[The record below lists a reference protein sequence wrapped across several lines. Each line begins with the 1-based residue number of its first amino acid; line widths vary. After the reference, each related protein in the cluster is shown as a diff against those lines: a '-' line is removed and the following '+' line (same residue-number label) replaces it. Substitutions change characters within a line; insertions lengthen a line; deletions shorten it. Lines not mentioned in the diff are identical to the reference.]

1 MLTIPQSLE
10 VDPAYQPFLA
20 LTDAILLRPGEV
32 ARHLR
37 ITLGH
42 LGLMR
47 RRGGGPRYVMVGRH
61 VRYRHS
67 DVLAYELSR
76 TAGPVTPDSLA
87 LAVST
92 VPGMSPMARDFVIEH
107 LTKQL
112 FTASELKP
120 RKPRRSKR

>member
-1 MLTIPQSLE
+1 MLAVPKALE
-10 VDPAYQPFLA
+10 SDPAYSPFLA
-20 LTDAILLRPGEV
+20 LTDGILLRPSEV

-37 ITLGH
+37 VTVGH
-42 LGLMR
+42 LGHMR
-47 RRGGGPRYVMVGRH
+47 RHGGGPRYVKVGRH

-87 LAVST
+87 LAMATLHKLPPDLRDAIT
-92 VPGMSPMARDFVIEH
+92 VH

-112 FTASELKP
+112 FPEK
-120 RKPRRSKR
+120 